1 MNIYLSPSLS
11 DFVSSAGKDKNR
23 STLQHLQR
31 LGAMIEQLVAN
42 GIIYGCII
50 ALAAIGL
57 SMAYRILNF
66 ANFAHGDF
74 LTLGAYLALLFAA
87 SFNIDFSA
95 ACAMAIIATAAFAI
109 ALDYAVWKPM
119 RSKGASRTAI
129 MILSIGVSLSLRNLL
144 IIIFNSDVKRFPLP
158 VREGMS
164 LGGIVFTDLQ
174 IGVVFIA
181 FAAMLLVHALLSR
194 TALGKSMRALADNPD
209 LARISGIDVDKVI
222 RHTWAVSMGL
232 AALAGIMYG
241 SITHINPNM
250 GWSIILPMFAAA
262 ILGGIGNAYG
272 AMAGGMIIGLSQ
284 EVSTA
289 FLPAEYKTA
298 VSFVIMIAMLLFRPK
313 GLMGGR

>member
-1 MNIYLSPSLS
+1 
-11 DFVSSAGKDKNR
+11 
-23 STLQHLQR
+23 
-31 LGAMIEQLVAN
+31 MIEQLVAN
-42 GIIYGCII
+42 GIILGCII
-50 ALAAIGL
+50 ALAAMGL

-74 LTLGAYLALLFAA
+74 LTFGAYLALLSAA
-87 SFNIDFSA
+87 SLNIDFVA
-95 ACAMAIIATAAFAI
+95 ACALAIIATAAFAI
-109 ALDYAVWKPM
+109 ALDYAVWRPM

-129 MILSIGVSLSLRNLL
+129 MILSIGVSLSMRNSL
-144 IIIFNSDVKRFPLP
+144 IIIFNPDVKRFPLP
-158 VREGMS
+158 VQEGMN
-164 LGGIVFTDLQ
+164 LGGIIFTDLQ

-181 FAAMLLVHALLSR
+181 FASMLLIHALLSR

-250 GWSIILPMFAAA
+250 GWSLILPMFAAA

-272 AMAGGMIIGLSQ
+272 AMAGGMIIGLTQ

-289 FLPAEYKTA
+289 FLPSEYKIA
-298 VSFVIMIAMLLFRPK
+298 VSFVIIIAMLLFRPK
-313 GLMGGR
+313 GLMGGG